1 MRSHAMLQVDHL
13 HNLPARNVDHIDRA
27 SIGTTITDPNINFAM
42 VAKGMGVYSEGP
54 IADPKVLGP
63 AIQRAMEVVK
73 RGEPAL
79 VEAVTQ
85 PR

>member
-1 MRSHAMLQVDHL
+1 
-13 HNLPARNVDHIDRA
+13 
-27 SIGTTITDPNINFAM
+27 M

-54 IADPKVLGP
+54 IDDPKDLGP
-63 AIQRAMEVVK
+63 AIKRAMEIVK

>member
-1 MRSHAMLQVDHL
+1 
-13 HNLPARNVDHIDRA
+13 
-27 SIGTTITDPNINFAM
+27 M

-54 IADPKVLGP
+54 ITDPKDLGP

-79 VEAVTQ
+79 VDALTQ

>member
-1 MRSHAMLQVDHL
+1 
-13 HNLPARNVDHIDRA
+13 
-27 SIGTTITDPNINFAM
+27 M

-54 IADPKVLGP
+54 IADPKDLGP
-63 AIQRAMEVVK
+63 AIKRAMEVVK

-79 VEAVTQ
+79 VEAITQ

>member
-1 MRSHAMLQVDHL
+1 MADRHSRGV
-13 HNLPARNVDHIDRA
+13 DRA
-27 SIGTTITDPNINFAM
+27 SIGTTLTDPNINFAM

-54 IADPKVLGP
+54 IEDPKDLGP
-63 AIQRAMEVVK
+63 AINRAVEVVK

>member
-1 MRSHAMLQVDHL
+1 
-13 HNLPARNVDHIDRA
+13 
-27 SIGTTITDPNINFAM
+27 M

-54 IADPKVLGP
+54 ITDPKDLGP
-63 AIQRAMEVVK
+63 AILRAKEVVK